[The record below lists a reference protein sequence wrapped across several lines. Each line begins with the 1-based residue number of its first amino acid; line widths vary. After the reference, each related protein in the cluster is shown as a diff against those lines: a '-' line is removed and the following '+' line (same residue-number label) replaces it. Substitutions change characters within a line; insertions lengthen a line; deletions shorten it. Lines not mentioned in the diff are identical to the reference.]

1 MDLAFILDSWR
12 LGGGS
17 LVFLTGAGISAE
29 SGIPTFRGP
38 DGFWTV
44 GSVRYAPQ
52 DLATRAMFDR
62 EPETVW
68 CWYLAR
74 FAAAA
79 AAQPN
84 AGHRAIAELQAAYGD
99 RIALV
104 TQNIDG
110 LHQLAGSPRERTFAI
125 HGDARVM
132 RCARGCGD
140 LVTLPAVPVGD
151 ARHRL
156 PDGARSALRCA
167 SCTGWMRPHVLWFDE
182 YYDELHYRSDSA
194 LMAAAAAELLV
205 VVGTTGATS
214 LPVRIASAC
223 AMRGVP
229 IVDVNIEATPFSVLA
244 ERHGVAVREA
254 AGTAL
259 PRIARRLAPP
269 S

>member
-1 MDLAFILDSWR
+1 MDLELLLDSWR

-44 GSVRYAPQ
+44 GSERYAPQ
-52 DLATRAMFDR
+52 DLATRAMFER

-74 FAAAA
+74 FAAASG
-79 AAQPN
+79 AQPN
-84 AGHRAIAELQAAYGD
+84 AAHRAVAELQAAYRE
-99 RIALV
+99 RIAVV
-104 TQNIDG
+104 TQNVDA
-110 LHQLAGSPRERTFAI
+110 LHHRAGSPHERTFAI

-140 LVTLPAVPVGD
+140 LVALPPVAIGD
-151 ARHRL
+151 ERHRL
-156 PDGARSALRCA
+156 PAGARSALTCA

-182 YYDELHYRSDSA
+182 YYDELHYRSESA
-194 LMAAAAAELLV
+194 LAAAEEAELLV
-205 VVGTTGATS
+205 VVGTTGATT
-214 LPVRIASAC
+214 LPMVIATRC
-223 AMRGVP
+223 ARRGVP
-229 IVDVNIEATPFSVLA
+229 IIDVNVEATPFSALA
-244 ERHGVAVREA
+244 ERLGAVMREPASVAV
-254 AGTAL
+254 
-259 PRIARRLAPP
+259 PRIARRLAPV